1 MTLFMQPRR
10 ICVVTGSR
18 AEYGLLHGLIKEI
31 QDSKDLELQL
41 VVAGMH
47 LSPEFG
53 LTYRE
58 IEKDGFEISR
68 TIDMQLTSDTSMGI
82 AKSLGLGTIGFGE
95 AFHALK
101 PEILVLLGDRF
112 ELLAAASAALVAL
125 VPIAHIHG
133 GELTEGAYDDAI
145 RHSITKMSHL
155 HFTAHEGYSSRVI
168 QLGEQPSKVFCVGA
182 LGIDNIV
189 TLPQLRKDEVEK
201 FLELSL
207 EGKSLLVTW
216 HPETLNPKK
225 TCEDFQNL
233 LDVLRTYE
241 GVRVIFTKS
250 NADNEGRRINQMIDE
265 FVSACS
271 KNVVAH
277 TSLGRVRYLSTLK
290 FVSGVVGNSSSGI
303 IEAPSVKTG
312 TVNIG
317 NRQLGRLRAAS
328 VIDCQPDV
336 TSIKKAIDTLL
347 SSEFQSSLTNL
358 SNPYGKGGV
367 ARKIVNVLKTCCLKG
382 IVRKGFFDVTPSY
395 MHAEDKMVD

>member
-1 MTLFMQPRR
+1 MQPRR

-125 VPIAHIHG
+125 IPIAHIHG

-189 TLPQLRKDEVEK
+189 TLPRLRKDEVEK
-201 FLELSL
+201 FLGLSL

-216 HPETLNPKK
+216 HPETLNPEI

-250 NADNEGRRINQMIDE
+250 NADNEGRRINQMIDQ
-265 FVSACS
+265 FVSTCS

-328 VIDCQPDV
+328 VIDCQSDV

-382 IVRKGFFDVTPSY
+382 IVRKEFFDVAPSY
-395 MHAEDKMVD
+395 MPAEDKMVD

>member
-1 MTLFMQPRR
+1 M
-10 ICVVTGSR
+10 TGSR
-18 AEYGLLHGLIKEI
+18 AEYDLLFSLMKSIRATPR
-31 QDSKDLELQL
+31 LRLQNL
-41 VVAGMH
+41 VTGMH

-53 LTYRE
+53 LTYKK
-58 IEKDGFEISR
+58 IEADGFEIDYKVESL
-68 TIDMQLTSDTSMGI
+68 MSSDTSIGI
-82 AKSLGLGTIGFGE
+82 TKSIGLGTIGISE
-95 AFHALK
+95 AYQ
-101 PEILVLLGDRF
+101 ILDPDIVVLLGDRYEIF
-112 ELLAAASAALVAL
+112 AAAVAALIARR
-125 VPIAHIHG
+125 PIAHIHG

-155 HFTAHEGYSSRVI
+155 HFTANEGYSSRVT

-182 LGIDNIV
+182 LGIDNIA

-241 GVRVIFTKS
+241 DVRVVFTKS
-250 NADNEGRRINQMIDE
+250 NADNEGRRINHMIDE
-265 FVSACS
+265 FVSTCS

-303 IEAPSVKTG
+303 IEAPSVQTG

-317 NRQLGRLRAAS
+317 GRQLGRLRAAS
-328 VIDCQPDV
+328 VIDCQSDV

-382 IVRKGFFDVTPSY
+382 IVRKEFFDVAPSY
-395 MHAEDKMVD
+395 MPAEDKMVD